1 MINLNLFSQLILSI
15 LKYKYYKKIMSK
27 KNFLSKLK
35 DATKSVPFNVNLNDI
50 KKNAAEKVN
59 SIYQ

>member
-1 MINLNLFSQLILSI
+1 
-15 LKYKYYKKIMSK
+15 MSK